1 MLAIQNAEVLNMKV
15 IFIYFQIKKW
25 LNKTVKNTSV
35 SLEKI
40 IFRLIKYRN
49 GNIDIPNHI
58 TIVKL
63 LH

>member
-1 MLAIQNAEVLNMKV
+1 MLAIQNAEVLNIKV

-40 IFRLIKYRN
+40 IFRLMKKSQWKY
-49 GNIDIPNHI
+49 
-58 TIVKL
+58 
-63 LH
+63 